1 MKGHVFNPAPRIGFA
16 WDPRGNG
23 KTAIRGGYG
32 IFYEH
37 GNGNEGNTNSLEN
50 SPPLASASVQHNPTP
65 GYPNLGSG
73 TAGSQFPL
81 SVTAVPT
88 QAKYAYVQ
96 QWHFD
101 WQQELI
107 RNTVATVSYVG
118 SKGTHLT
125 RVSNLN
131 QLRPVSQNPY
141 KPGEAFDGGECN
153 GNLDP
158 TYKVPTN
165 AKTPSGVP
173 IPYTPGVGGGPPS
186 GAAVNVGIAECGV
199 NPDPFRPFPG
209 YSNIQ
214 KLEPAASSSYNA
226 LQVAVRRSAGGL
238 ELNLAYTY
246 SHSIDDSSD
255 RSDSSF
261 TNAYNPA
268 ANRASSNFD
277 ERHIFNIG
285 YVWDV
290 PLFKSP
296 GLTHKVLGG
305 WQYSGITSFNTGS
318 PFNVKFSTDNAGVA
332 NGVGSSSYADI
343 IGDPRAGVVQNP
355 ANANAGRLFYNPAAY
370 APPTGLTFGDS
381 GRNSLRNPD
390 FINFDM
396 ALFKHFILKEST
408 AFEFRAEAFNVFNHT
423 EWLPIGGQA
432 GSFAGNNN
440 TGNNTQGSTNFLYS
454 GGVHQARILQL
465 ALKFL
470 F

>member
-1 MKGHVFNPAPRIGFA
+1 
-16 WDPRGNG
+16 
-23 KTAIRGGYG
+23 
-32 IFYEH
+32 
-37 GNGNEGNTNSLEN
+37 
-50 SPPLASASVQHNPTP
+50 
-65 GYPNLGSG
+65 
-73 TAGSQFPL
+73 
-81 SVTAVPT
+81 
-88 QAKYAYVQ
+88 
-96 QWHFD
+96 
-101 WQQELI
+101 
-107 RNTVATVSYVG
+107 
-118 SKGTHLT
+118 
-125 RVSNLN
+125 
-131 QLRPVSQNPY
+131 
-141 KPGEAFDGGECN
+141 
-153 GNLDP
+153 
-158 TYKVPTN
+158 
-165 AKTPSGVP
+165 
-173 IPYTPGVGGGPPS
+173 
-186 GAAVNVGIAECGV
+186 
-199 NPDPFRPFPG
+199 
-209 YSNIQ
+209 
-214 KLEPAASSSYNA
+214 LEPAASSSYNA